1 MSESIAT
8 PLKTLHT
15 ERREAARLGFSVK
28 TLQGWRL
35 KGDGPPFLKIGPSV
49 RYDPTAVDA
58 WLNDRIRT
66 NNRTIGR
73 TRPSKS
79 GAGML
84 NHGPHQPDPG
94 PERPAGRSC
103 QGSTPQT

>member
-66 NNRTIGR
+66 NTG
-73 TRPSKS
+73 PS
-79 GAGML
+79 AG
-84 NHGPHQPDPG
+84 
-94 PERPAGRSC
+94 PAPASRARGC
-103 QGSTPQT
+103 